1 MMKRN
6 CLVRNTLFSA
16 CLLSVVTGASA
27 ALVVVGDLG
36 GEPTAPYFDAINA
49 DKDAVAG
56 APSLPAAPP
65 ESLSISDM
73 LPVSTPEM
81 SPGTVSPQPLELSG
95 MPPVFVVGDD
105 SLSKQWLSQHAA
117 ALSQMRA
124 TGMVVSVK
132 DAAALS
138 ALRAL
143 APSTEMVP
151 VSGGD
156 LARRLH
162 LAHYPV
168 LITDKGLSQ

>member
-6 CLVRNTLFSA
+6 CFIRNALFSA

-56 APSLPAAPP
+56 ASTVPAAPP

-73 LPVSTPEM
+73 LP
-81 SPGTVSPQPLELSG
+81 SG

-105 SLSKQWLSQHAA
+105 SLSRQWLSQHAA
-117 ALSQMRA
+117 ALGQMHA

-132 DAAALS
+132 DTAALS

-162 LAHYPV
+162 LVHYPV
-168 LITDKGLSQ
+168 LITEKGLSQ

>member
-6 CLVRNTLFSA
+6 CLIRNVFFSA

-27 ALVVVGDLG
+27 ALVVVGDFG
-36 GEPTAPYFDAINA
+36 GESTAPYFDAINA

-56 APSLPAAPP
+56 TPSVQAAPP

-73 LPVSTPEM
+73 LPVTTPEM
-81 SPGTVSPQPLELSG
+81 SPGPVSPQALELSG

-105 SLSKQWLSQHAA
+105 SLSTQWLSRHAA
-117 ALSQMRA
+117 ELSQMRA

-132 DAAALS
+132 DASALS

-143 APSTEMVP
+143 APSADMVP

-162 LAHYPV
+162 LTHYPV